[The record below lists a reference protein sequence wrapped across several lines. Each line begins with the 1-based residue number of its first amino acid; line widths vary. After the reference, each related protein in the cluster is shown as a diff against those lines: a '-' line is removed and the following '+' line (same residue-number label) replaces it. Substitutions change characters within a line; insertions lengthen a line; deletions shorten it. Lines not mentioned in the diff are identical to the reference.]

1 MMKSIASRLPL
12 AAALMALAW
21 TLSGVLLPGQ
31 ARAAEMRAGPG
42 LVVVEM
48 YTSQSCSSC
57 PPADAYL
64 GELARRKDVLALS
77 MHVDYWNALG
87 WRDPFSRPDVTARQK
102 AYMHSLGTRFVS
114 TPQAIVDGRTY
125 AVGSDRGAL
134 PRLIEEAKNRK
145 GPRVEP
151 RITMP
156 SHDRLAVTLPET
168 ALTGSATVWFV
179 AFDDRH
185 TANITG
191 GENTG
196 ATVTY
201 TNVVRDLR
209 KVGTWDG
216 KARVLQI
223 DVSKDLGAG
232 YGNCAILVQRAKTGS
247 ILGAAAVPMA
257 MAGH

>member
-1 MMKSIASRLPL
+1 MKKISLIRSLVAAAWC
-12 AAALMALAW
+12 AAALAVA
-21 TLSGVLLPGQ
+21 SPVSD
-31 ARAAEMRAGPG
+31 ARAADTARSGPG

-87 WRDPFSRPDVTARQK
+87 WRDPFSRADITQRQK
-102 AYMHSLGTRFVS
+102 GYMGSLGTRYVS
-114 TPQAIVDGRTY
+114 TPQAIVQGQAY
-125 AVGSDRGAL
+125 AVGSDRQAL
-134 PRLIEEAKNRK
+134 PRLIDRAKAAK
-145 GPRVEP
+145 PGVQP

-156 SHDRLAVTLPET
+156 RPDRLTVSLPNAAPGT
-168 ALTGSATVWFV
+168 KATVWFV
-179 AFDDRH
+179 AFDDQH
-185 TANITG
+185 TARITG

-209 KVGTWDG
+209 RVGTWDG
-216 KARVLQI
+216 TPRTFEVDI
-223 DVSKDLGAG
+223 SKDLKAG
-232 YGNCAILVQRAKTGS
+232 YGNCAILVQTAGIGP
-247 ILGAAAVPMA
+247 ILGAVAMPMK
-257 MAGH
+257 AGTH